1 MYRAIIVDDEELVCK
16 GLRKYFD
23 WSEYNI
29 EILGDFPDGQK
40 AYQYVRENPIDLL
53 ITDVRMPHMDG
64 ITLATHVRE
73 LYPDVKIIFVSGYDD
88 VAYLKKALKVDA
100 IDYILKSIDLDE
112 LRETVSRVVK
122 IMDAENA
129 RKKELADMEELL
141 NQSFPLLQERLLLTL
156 IRDDPEDQAN
166 IRERM
171 EFLNIPLDDERS
183 YCVLVLQLQRYYS
196 LYSGMTERERQL
208 ISLKIQEECRKIGM
222 KYGEA
227 VCFKSRTSEY
237 VMIISLDEEGYED
250 KLLQVSEEIQTF
262 IRDYMDGSVYIGISS
277 MFTGL
282 KNIKTAYTN
291 AVNAISNRYLLDDK
305 LPISIDKYVTDSE
318 MKDFREKA
326 RKDLLECLSQGDTER
341 IADVL
346 NELFARIGEE
356 FDHNDQQNLMI
367 YLLLL
372 PSGIINDLK
381 VRTENAYSN
390 QRAILEQFLCC
401 KDFHEQ
407 CDFIQSMYTQ
417 VASLMQNLSKTH
429 SNAIIDQVRRM
440 IEERYK
446 EQISIS
452 TLAEEVY
459 LTPTYLCVLFK
470 QTTGS
475 TINEYLTMTRLE
487 KAKQLLAD
495 SNIKLYDVCYEV
507 GYLSPS
513 YFSRLFKK
521 YVGISPSEY
530 RNMALSSKN

>member
-262 IRDYMDGSVYIGISS
+262 ISDYMDG
-277 MFTGL
+277 
-282 KNIKTAYTN
+282 
-291 AVNAISNRYLLDDK
+291 
-305 LPISIDKYVTDSE
+305 
-318 MKDFREKA
+318 
-326 RKDLLECLSQGDTER
+326 
-341 IADVL
+341 
-346 NELFARIGEE
+346 
-356 FDHNDQQNLMI
+356 
-367 YLLLL
+367 
-372 PSGIINDLK
+372 
-381 VRTENAYSN
+381 
-390 QRAILEQFLCC
+390 
-401 KDFHEQ
+401 
-407 CDFIQSMYTQ
+407 
-417 VASLMQNLSKTH
+417 
-429 SNAIIDQVRRM
+429 
-440 IEERYK
+440 
-446 EQISIS
+446 
-452 TLAEEVY
+452 
-459 LTPTYLCVLFK
+459 
-470 QTTGS
+470 
-475 TINEYLTMTRLE
+475 
-487 KAKQLLAD
+487 
-495 SNIKLYDVCYEV
+495 
-507 GYLSPS
+507 
-513 YFSRLFKK
+513 
-521 YVGISPSEY
+521 
-530 RNMALSSKN
+530 

>member
-390 QRAILEQFLCC
+390 QRAILE
-401 KDFHEQ
+401 
-407 CDFIQSMYTQ
+407 
-417 VASLMQNLSKTH
+417 
-429 SNAIIDQVRRM
+429 
-440 IEERYK
+440 
-446 EQISIS
+446 
-452 TLAEEVY
+452 
-459 LTPTYLCVLFK
+459 
-470 QTTGS
+470 
-475 TINEYLTMTRLE
+475 
-487 KAKQLLAD
+487 
-495 SNIKLYDVCYEV
+495 
-507 GYLSPS
+507 
-513 YFSRLFKK
+513 
-521 YVGISPSEY
+521 
-530 RNMALSSKN
+530 